1 MFAKTLTQPLCIPNP
16 TYHSTNPGQ
25 NVSSHLLGAAKV
37 PCKHVVELAKAE
49 ALSNR
54 DASRMMRRFA
64 RIPVA
69 NAEKGVHQVLKE
81 ANLLCPIQVSEI
93 DLGAPELQR
102 YPYVKL
108 SSWIVFLMDT
118 KRLTRQM
125 TGIKSY
131 AKMELVL
138 TEFWARYRT
147 LKPNHKV
154 FDLADAGRIALKSC
168 IPFFTHTDEGRSY
181 KHAGFWVMS
190 SAGSIGRGTRSFLK
204 RKKHREPLSKN
215 EMGLNFIGSTFS
227 TNFIFACMLRTVYQ
241 AHPQALDIFMTEF
254 AQDAQMLL
262 EHGVRSSDGKH
273 HVTLAHLATK
283 GDLPALVKIGGL
295 KRSFS
300 HVPRAPQSKKACLGV
315 CHLCN
320 AGQEMDS
327 ELGLPAIPFEDVR
340 MDACWIGTIGKDLPW
355 DDPPQILAGLDLC
368 QEDAIS
374 FFATDL
380 WHNLHLGVAKQ
391 FIGSAWACIVESDL
405 GSLPR
410 ASIDG
415 KFAWVTEKYRAYFKS
430 KKISPYIGEISRDT
444 LNFPQ
449 SKACPSG
456 KWSKGAASTQM
467 MIFLGFFAK
476 EFIVGK
482 TENPILKEIVA
493 LYGLS
498 ML

>member
-1 MFAKTLTQPLCIPNP
+1 M
-16 TYHSTNPGQ
+16 
-25 NVSSHLLGAAKV
+25 LGPAKV

-49 ALSNR
+49 VLSNR
-54 DASRMMRRFA
+54 GASRMMRRFA
-64 RIPVA
+64 RIPPA

-81 ANLLCPIQVSEI
+81 ANLLCPVQVSEI
-93 DLGAPELQR
+93 DLGTPELRR
-102 YPYVKL
+102 YPYIKL

-125 TGIKSY
+125 TGTKSY
-131 AKMELVL
+131 AKMEDVL

-147 LKPNHKV
+147 LKPNHRV
-154 FDLADAGRIALKSC
+154 FDLADSGRIALKSC

-204 RKKHREPLSKN
+204 RQKHLEPLNKN

-227 TNFIFACMLRTVYQ
+227 TNFIFACMLRSVHQ
-241 AHPQALDIFMTEF
+241 AHTQALDHLMTEF
-254 AQDAQMLL
+254 ARDAQMLL
-262 EHGVRSSDGKH
+262 EHGVSSSDGKH

-295 KRSFS
+295 KRTFS
-300 HVPRAPQSKKACLGV
+300 HVPRAPSSKKACLGI

-320 AGQEMDS
+320 AGQEMDLAS
-327 ELGLPAIPFEDVR
+327 GLPALPFEDVR
-340 MDACWIGTIGKDLPW
+340 MDACWEGTIGKDLPW
-355 DDPPQILAGLDLC
+355 DDDTPPKILAGLNLC

-380 WHNLHLGVAKQ
+380 WHNFHLGVGKQ

-410 ASIDG
+410 ASIDA
-415 KFAWVTEKYRAYFKS
+415 KFAWVTEKYRSYFES
-430 KKISPYIGEISRDT
+430 KKISPYIGEISRDSM
-444 LNFPQ
+444 NWPQ
-449 SKACPSG
+449 SKASPSG

-467 MIFLGFFAK
+467 MLFLGAFAH

-482 TENPILKEIVA
+482 TENPILKSIVA
-493 LYGLS
+493 LFDLS
-498 ML
+498 MF